1 VQVAETVRDC
11 ESLALGFGE
20 VQTLRRDRMDRIRL
34 ILSERTGG
42 CLCYAECNGT
52 ASTMGTTVERNI

>member
-1 VQVAETVRDC
+1 VRVAETVRDR
-11 ESLALGFGE
+11 ESLALRFGE

-42 CLCYAECNGT
+42 CLSYAECNGT
-52 ASTMGTTVERNI
+52 ASTMGTTD